1 LRADAQ
7 GRYWEVQIR
16 ARLSAGS
23 YGEVFHVTR
32 EGEPGEVPA
41 RDLAIKF
48 LKPELL
54 ETNEVVE
61 RFRREARSLASVES
75 EEIVRFHGF
84 GRLGRSLFIAM
95 EFLDGQNLRDHLREL
110 APCSA
115 AHARRIV
122 ARIARGLDAM
132 HARGL
137 IHRDLK
143 PANVILVG
151 PERNAVIAD
160 FGFVSSDV
168 GSRLTGTGVFVGTV
182 AYAAPEQLAGH
193 AATVQSD
200 LYALGVILYELLSG
214 MRPHLAETTDA
225 LIRAILSEEPKPLA
239 AHRPDL
245 EGPVCETTMRLLARS
260 PRDRYTSAREV
271 LAALI
276 DPAFDDDSRPL
287 TISQLSTL

>member
-1 LRADAQ
+1 
-7 GRYWEVQIR
+7 
-16 ARLSAGS
+16 
-23 YGEVFHVTR
+23 VFHVTR

-54 ETNEVVE
+54 ETKEVVE

-115 AHARRIV
+115 ANARRIV